1 MEVII
6 ALQSIENLFAMPTN
20 QSEAGNLS
28 SSGQHSYELLICCRW
43 DRRTARDE
51 GIVRCVI
58 VNDYCLYTGWPVSP
72 SSFLSAS
79 AAGWIFLCFL
89 RPKKSLIPPNGE
101 QKKKKKEPPT
111 IDISIQRNEILNV
124 FIIPSICSYF
134 SLHTAIFPFSLL
146 SYWHGA
152 QGLERN
158 LSFII

>member
-20 QSEAGNLS
+20 QSEGGNLS

-43 DRRTARDE
+43 DRRTAHE

-58 VNDYCLYTGWPVSP
+58 VNDYCLYTAWPVSP

-79 AAGWIFLCFL
+79 AAGWNFFYAFWGQKI
-89 RPKKSLIPPNGE
+89 LIPPNGE
-101 QKKKKKEPPT
+101 QKRKKKPLT
-111 IDISIQRNEILNV
+111 IDISIERNEILNV

-134 SLHTAIFPFSLL
+134 SLHTAIFPFSPLC
-146 SYWHGA
+146 YWHGA
-152 QGLERN
+152 QGLEKN